1 MSIEQR
7 NDNFYGYKRLNSKL
21 GVFPLFEARF
31 KRKLAATTKAEALA
45 EDEVLLARIDQL
57 QAVCLKD
64 SKGHRL
70 SIRDMNEA
78 AVTWLDVIASFDI
91 DRARKLSKRNTL
103 EAKEANEALAH
114 YTYAVVDHFA
124 QHGQSRGASSIAS
137 VPLSTFGDHLYRFLN
152 DGVLETNF
160 SDAVPIYLKQTNRSH
175 LPEDHKA
182 VRDTNR
188 PVAMW
193 LDIVGDKA
201 LADISRRN
209 VDSYVAA
216 RLKAVKT
223 TSVEREITTLRA
235 VWHKAALVGDLRQ
248 QNPFAETSIHGLGLD
263 SERRYTP
270 TAKEVAA
277 ILEAMEAKYLVTP
290 SYVSCLIAVAAL
302 TGARLSEV
310 WGLEQKDLEGDT
322 LFIRPNETRG
332 SLKTK
337 NSTRPFPVI
346 PPLSVWLER
355 FFLLDKPS
363 SANSASAACNKTL
376 KTLSPLYVVHGLRHG
391 FKQLLS
397 DVDAP
402 LNIIEE
408 LQGWSSQR
416 MSASYGKNTA
426 RASKT
431 VFVQAVYSLLTPI
444 DAKKTNVIKLKR
456 VKG

>member
-1 MSIEQR
+1 MSYEQR
-7 NDNFYGYKRLNSKL
+7 NNNFYGYKRLNAKA

-31 KRKLAATTKAEALA
+31 KRKLAATTDSEAA
-45 EDEVLLARIDQL
+45 SESEHLLARIGQL

-64 SKGHRL
+64 AKGHRL

-78 AVTWLDVIASFDI
+78 AVTWLEVIAGFDMAQ
-91 DRARKLSKRNTL
+91 ARKVARRHTK
-103 EAKEANEALAH
+103 EAEGANEALFE
-114 YTYAVVDHFA
+114 TLTAVTDFFETE
-124 QHGQSRGASSIAS
+124 GRKLS
-137 VPLSTFGDHLYRFLN
+137 VFGDHLYRFLN
-152 DGVLETNF
+152 DGVLETTF
-160 SDAVPIYLKQTNRSH
+160 ADAVPLYLKQTNRSH

-201 LADISRRN
+201 IADINRRD

-216 RLKAVKT
+216 RRKSVKT

-235 VWHKAALVGDLRQ
+235 VWHKAALVTDIRQ

-263 SERRYTP
+263 SEIRYTP
-270 TAKEVAA
+270 TAIEVAA
-277 ILEAMEAKYLVTP
+277 ILEAMEAKYLAAP

-310 WGLEQKDLEGDT
+310 WGLEQNDLQGDT
-322 LFIRPNETRG
+322 LFIRPNDTRD

-337 NSTRPFPVI
+337 NSLRPFPVI
-346 PPLSVWLER
+346 PPLLVWLER
-355 FFLLDKPS
+355 FFLQEKPS

-391 FKQLLS
+391 FKQLLT

-402 LNIIEE
+402 INVIEE
-408 LQGWSSQR
+408 LQGWSAQR

-431 VFVQAVYSLLTPI
+431 AFVQAVYSQLAPLDT
-444 DAKKTNVIKLKR
+444 KKSNVVKLKS

>member
-1 MSIEQR
+1 MSIEER
-7 NDNFYGYKRLNSKL
+7 ANNNFYGYKRLNAKA

-31 KRKLAATTKAEALA
+31 KRKLAATTRAEALA
-45 EDEVLLARIDQL
+45 EDEVLLARVGQL

-64 SKGHRL
+64 AKGHRL

-78 AVTWLDVIASFDI
+78 AVTWLDVIAGFDI
-91 DRARKLSKRNTL
+91 SWAKKVARRNT
-103 EAKEANEALAH
+103 KEAEGAQEALF
-114 YTYAVVDHFA
+114 YYLTAVTDHFEVE
-124 QHGQSRGASSIAS
+124 GRSLS
-137 VPLSTFGDHLYRFLN
+137 VFGDHLYRFLN

-216 RLKAVKT
+216 RLKEVKT

-270 TAKEVAA
+270 TVKEVAA
-277 ILEAMEAKYLVTP
+277 IIEAMEAKYLATP

-322 LFIRPNETRG
+322 LFIRPNDTRS

-346 PPLSVWLER
+346 PPLGVWLER
-355 FFLLDKPS
+355 FFLLDRPS

-402 LNIIEE
+402 LNVIEE

-431 VFVQAVYSLLTPI
+431 AFVQAVYSQLTPLNT
-444 DAKKTNVIKLKR
+444 KKSNVVKLKS